1 MSALEDAK
9 KALLNREV
17 LTHLLVLGLI
27 EVFAGALIHHL
38 FPDVA
43 IKWIVLGVA
52 AVTHLGLLVVLGGV
66 VRRWLS
72 SAHARRSDVL

>member
-9 KALLNREV
+9 NALLNREV
-17 LTHLLVLGLI
+17 VVHLVVLGII
-27 EVFAGALIHHL
+27 EVFAGTLIHYL
-38 FPDVA
+38 FPDIA
-43 IKWIVLGVA
+43 IKWIVLSIGI
-52 AVTHLGLLVVLGGV
+52 VTHLGLLVVLGGV